1 MRPDDPAL
9 GPTRITVGCANFEA
23 VPRDKRAT
31 LEKMDTV
38 IADAAAQG
46 CDVVIFPEL
55 ALNTWGR
62 CAGCADAHRP
72 CEWHRGQAEPA
83 DGPACRAVVDLA
95 AAHGL
100 HVIYGFEE
108 TDGDNIFNAAN
119 VVAPAGLVGT
129 YRKLFL
135 GIPLETDRFT
145 SGDALPVFD
154 TDLGPIGISIC
165 YDFYQGPEL
174 SRILAR
180 KGARLLVNPT
190 GRGALPRAREHLEQ
204 VTLVRAHEN
213 LVAAASANRVGASHG
228 PEWAGGSV
236 IAATQFPGFPVTLA
250 RAGTDEELITAP
262 VDFTAIAAWYD
273 VLPWREWLAGPQR
286 EVSRLIAD
294 ELSALALS
302 RAQRDGAEWSGR
314 NAVAE
319 VHDTVAERALVEELE
334 LGPRVAGQ

>member
-31 LEKMDTV
+31 LEKMETV
-38 IADAAAQG
+38 IVDAAAKG
-46 CDVVIFPEL
+46 CELVIFPEL

-62 CAGCADAHRP
+62 CADCAGAHAP
-72 CEWHRGQAEPA
+72 CQWHREQAEPA
-83 DGPACRAVVDLA
+83 DGPACRALVDVA
-95 AAHGL
+95 ASHGI

-108 TDGDNIFNAAN
+108 TDGASIFNSAN
-119 VVAPAGLVGT
+119 VVAPDGLVGT

-145 SGDALPVFD
+145 PGDALPVFD
-154 TDLGPIGISIC
+154 TALGPIGISIC

-236 IAATQFPGFPVTLA
+236 IAAASFPGFPVTLA
-250 RAGTDEELITAP
+250 RAGDAEEVIAAEI
-262 VDFTAIAAWYD
+262 DFAAVAAWYD
-273 VLPWREWLAGPQR
+273 VLPWRDWMAGPQR
-286 EVSRLIAD
+286 GVSKLIAD
-294 ELSALALS
+294 ELAAFS
-302 RAQRDGAEWSGR
+302 
-314 NAVAE
+314 
-319 VHDTVAERALVEELE
+319 
-334 LGPRVAGQ
+334 